1 MRLGP
6 REKIWAQ
13 RLVEVQKDREELI
26 RLLGLLNQL
35 AGIGAREDS
44 LDRAANHICANL
56 ANYLMLDYCALY
68 VYQDQQ
74 WRLAGFSGQ
83 SLPPQAGRMV
93 LDKVSAGNAC
103 NEQVSVAGGSRR
115 LLCLPLKS
123 SSRHLGGLAIIPGP
137 ELDQRDHRHLRLVV
151 DAVIPVLETFLLRA
165 HAHRLNLR
173 LELKADRRKRGLQE
187 LLRHNLHAETCL
199 EQALLVSRDPLF
211 LVDRAGCL
219 VRFNPALVRL
229 LGWEG
234 EDLYGRYLPGFFA
247 DPRQWDELQRLLS
260 LEGEIRQ
267 YWVKLSVHSGRRLDT
282 LLFLHPLLSGQELVG
297 CLGRFQRPPGVEEES
312 PFMVPLPEAR
322 GLVQL
327 CGEVLDQVGDLVA
340 GVRSHL
346 ELLLLGDLEPK
357 LRQRLEL
364 LEAITHDH
372 GDALERLSQRL
383 ERVSL
388 RCGRVESQA
397 DCWGGGPQKAPSS
410 RSDSED
416 QD

>member
-68 VYQDQQ
+68 VHQDQQ

-83 SLPPQAGRMV
+83 SLPPQAGRLV
-93 LDKVSAGNAC
+93 LDKVTSGNAC
-103 NEQVSVAGGSRR
+103 NEPMSVAGGSRR

-123 SSRHLGGLAIIPGP
+123 STRHLGGLAIIPGP
-137 ELDQRDHRHLRLVV
+137 ELDQRDRRHLRLVV

-165 HAHRLNLR
+165 NAHRLNLH
-173 LELKADRRKRGLQE
+173 LEIKADRRKRGLQE

-199 EQALLVSRDPLF
+199 EQALAVSRDPLF

-219 VRFNPALVRL
+219 VRFNSPLARL
-229 LGWEG
+229 LGWDDD
-234 EDLYGRYLPGFFA
+234 DLYGRYLPGFFA
-247 DPRQWDELQRLLS
+247 DPRQWDELQRLLR
-260 LEGEIRQ
+260 LDGEIRQ
-267 YWVKLSVHSGRRLDT
+267 YWVKLSVHSGRQLDT
-282 LLFLHPLLSGQELVG
+282 LLFLHSLFSGQELVG
-297 CLGRFQRPPGVEEES
+297 CLGRFQRPPELEEAP
-312 PFMVPLPEAR
+312 PFMVPLPEAK

-327 CGEVLDQVGDLVA
+327 CGEVLDQVGDLLA

-346 ELLLLGDLEPK
+346 ELLLLGDLDPK
-357 LRQRLEL
+357 LRQRLAL
-364 LEAITHDH
+364 LEATTHDH
-372 GDALERLSQRL
+372 GDALERLSRRL

-397 DCWGGGPQKAPSS
+397 KCWGEASQK
-410 RSDSED
+410 DSPGEGEPEG